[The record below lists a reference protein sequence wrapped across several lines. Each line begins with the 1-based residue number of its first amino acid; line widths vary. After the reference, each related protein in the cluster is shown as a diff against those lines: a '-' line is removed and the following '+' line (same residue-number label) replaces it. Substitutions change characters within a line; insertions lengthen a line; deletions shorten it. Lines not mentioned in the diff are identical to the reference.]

1 MGEEKNII
9 TSDEA
14 MSKAFQESVN
24 KSEMSDVLKELFDK
38 GKIFLITDLSRT
50 EITLATKIYMIAKMK
65 KINIWTQGLTFFCQ
79 LALSKNRKSRRE
91 LLEAIKGY
99 NNQMGM
105 LGKMNPRNWGRM

>member
-1 MGEEKNII
+1 
-9 TSDEA
+9 
-14 MSKAFQESVN
+14 
-24 KSEMSDVLKELFDK
+24 
-38 GKIFLITDLSRT
+38 
-50 EITLATKIYMIAKMK
+50 
-65 KINIWTQGLTFFCQ
+65 